1 LKNNPSSLLLDVRAA
16 AQLIGCT
23 EKSLRAR
30 VARHVIPYKKLGKR
44 ILFPREELLH
54 FINNLPGVTLA
65 EARANQ
71 EARIP

>member
-1 LKNNPSSLLLDVRAA
+1 VTHSAALLLDVRTA

-30 VARHVIPYKKLGKR
+30 VARHVVPYKKLGKR
-44 ILFPREELLH
+44 IVFVREEILE
-54 FINNLPGVTLA
+54 FIRSLDGVTLA

-71 EARIP
+71 EART